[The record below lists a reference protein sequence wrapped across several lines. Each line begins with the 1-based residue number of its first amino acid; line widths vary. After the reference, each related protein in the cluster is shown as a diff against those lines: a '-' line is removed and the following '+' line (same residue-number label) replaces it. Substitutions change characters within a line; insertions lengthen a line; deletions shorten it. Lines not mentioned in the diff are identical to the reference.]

1 MTQNIPRRDVLRSA
15 GAAGAA
21 VAGAGA
27 LAACGSST
35 SSTPST
41 GATAAAGSATSAGT
55 TTAASPAA
63 GTTVAK
69 ADVPVGGGKVS
80 GQIVVTQPTAGS
92 YTAFSAVCPHQGCLV
107 SGVSGGRIT
116 CACHGSAFDA
126 TSGAVTA
133 GPAKSGLTPKKVSE
147 SGSNLVVS

>member
-1 MTQNIPRRDVLRSA
+1 MTQNLPRRDVLRSA
-15 GAAGAA
+15 GAAGAV

-35 SSTPST
+35 ATSSTT
-41 GATAAAGSATSAGT
+41 AAAAAGSATSAGPA
-55 TTAASPAA
+55 TTASSAA

-69 ADVPVGGGKVS
+69 SDVPVGGGKVS
-80 GQIVVTQPTAGS
+80 GQIVVAQPTAGS

-116 CACHGSAFDA
+116 CPCHGSAFDA
-126 TSGAVTA
+126 SSGAVTA
-133 GPAKSGLTPKKVSE
+133 GPAKSGLTPKKVTE
-147 SGSNLVVS
+147 SGANLVVN